1 MAAVVPFCALVT
13 VRSFVATF
21 VTFKISSSINIKS
34 LFAMP
39 VPLVTVSVVSES
51 LNVPP
56 SLIVVDKAPLVVPP
70 Y

>member
-1 MAAVVPFCALVT
+1 MVPFCALVT
-13 VRSFVATF
+13 VRSLVATF

-34 LFAMP
+34 LFAIP

-56 SLIVVDKAPLVVPP
+56 SLIVVDKAPLVVPLH
-70 Y
+70 